1 MMCQDP
7 LTPTLSPGFG
17 GEGRVR
23 GVTRWCG
30 LSSPSKILRKDR
42 LASFLERLLQERIVF
57 APVRKEEVILIR
69 EIDSPSE
76 VILEYRNAKESPKS
90 VLFPQREALFRYRVE
105 KGKAEVDVPSGAAK
119 GRVLFGIR
127 PCDARGLL
135 LLDKV
140 FGGGCRDPYYT
151 DKRTDTVVVS
161 LGCADP
167 NPSCFCLS
175 MGGGPC
181 SSEGSDVLLL
191 DLGDRYIAEAVSE
204 KGAALLEDQAF
215 EKSDEESLSLAEKTK
230 NKAEASMQPVVK
242 KENLEEEL
250 ERLFS
255 DPVWKDLAESCLSC
269 GICTYL
275 CPTCHCFDLCD
286 EASGQA
292 GERIRVWDSC
302 QFPLFTQQASGFNP
316 RPTVK
321 ERFRQRIMHKLS
333 YLPKSQSMTGCVGC
347 GRCVTECPV
356 NLDIREVMVSL
367 SEGNEQ

>member
-1 MMCQDP
+1 MP
-7 LTPTLSPGFG
+7 SI
-17 GEGRVR
+17 
-23 GVTRWCG
+23 
-30 LSSPSKILRKDR
+30 SKILKKDR
-42 LASFLERLLQERIVF
+42 LPGFLERLIGEQQVF
-57 APVRKEEVILIR
+57 APVRKGEVILIR
-69 EIDSPSE
+69 EIDSPSQ

-90 VLFPQREALFRYRVE
+90 LLFPQREALFRYRAE
-105 KGKAEVDVPSGAAK
+105 KGRAEVDVPSGAGK

-127 PCDARGLL
+127 PCDARGFL

-151 DKRTDTVVVS
+151 DRRSGTVVVS
-161 LGCADP
+161 LGCVDP

-215 EKSDEESLSLAEKTK
+215 EKSDEKSLSLAEKTK
-230 NKAEASMQPVVK
+230 KQAEASMQPVAK

-316 RPTVK
+316 RPSVK

-367 SEGNEQ
+367 SEGNER

>member
-1 MMCQDP
+1 LP
-7 LTPTLSPGFG
+7 SI
-17 GEGRVR
+17 
-23 GVTRWCG
+23 
-30 LSSPSKILRKDR
+30 SKILKKDR
-42 LASFLERLLQERIVF
+42 LPGFLERLIGEQQVF
-57 APVRKEEVILIR
+57 APVRKGEVILIR
-69 EIDSPSE
+69 EIDSPSQ

-90 VLFPQREALFRYRVE
+90 LLFPQREALFRYRAE
-105 KGKAEVDVPSGAAK
+105 KGRAEVDVPSGAGK

-127 PCDARGLL
+127 PCDARGFL

-151 DKRTDTVVVS
+151 DRRSGTVVVS
-161 LGCADP
+161 LGCVDP

-215 EKSDEESLSLAEKTK
+215 EKSDEKSLSLAEKTK
-230 NKAEASMQPVVK
+230 KQAEASMQPVAK

-316 RPTVK
+316 RPSVK

-356 NLDIREVMVSL
+356 NLDIREVMASL
-367 SEGNEQ
+367 SEGNKR

>member
-1 MMCQDP
+1 
-7 LTPTLSPGFG
+7 L
-17 GEGRVR
+17 
-23 GVTRWCG
+23 
-30 LSSPSKILRKDR
+30 PSMFKILKKDR
-42 LASFLERLLQERIVF
+42 LPGFLERLVRERQVF
-57 APVRKEEVILIR
+57 APVKKGEVLLIR
-69 EIDSPSE
+69 EIDSPSQ

-90 VLFPQREALFRYRVE
+90 VLFPQRETLFRYRAE
-105 KGKAEVDVPSGAAK
+105 KGKAEVDPPSGEEK

-140 FGGGCRDPYYT
+140 FGGGSGDPYYA
-151 DKRTDTVVVS
+151 DKRKNTVVVS

-181 SSEGSDVLLL
+181 SAEGSDLLLL
-191 DLGDRYIAEAVSE
+191 DLGDRYTAEAVSE
-204 KGAALLEDQAF
+204 KGVALLEDQPF
-215 EKSDEESLSLAEKTK
+215 EKSDEKSLSHAEKIRK
-230 NKAEASMQPVVK
+230 QAEASMQPLAK
-242 KENLEEEL
+242 KENLEQEL

-255 DPVWKDLAESCLSC
+255 DPVWKDLAETCLSC

-333 YLPKSQSMTGCVGC
+333 YLPRSQAMTGCVGC

-367 SEGNEQ
+367 SEGNAR

>member
-1 MMCQDP
+1 M
-7 LTPTLSPGFG
+7 
-17 GEGRVR
+17 
-23 GVTRWCG
+23 G
-30 LSSPSKILRKDR
+30 LSKIIKNDR
-42 LASFLERLLQERIVF
+42 LAGFIERLAGERQVF
-57 APVRKEEVILIR
+57 APVKKGEVILIR
-69 EIDSPSE
+69 EIDSPSQ
-76 VILEYRNAKESPKS
+76 VILQYRNAKESPKS
-90 VLFPQREALFRYRVE
+90 VLFPQREALFRYRTE
-105 KGKAEVDVPSGAAK
+105 KGKTQMEVPSDESK

-140 FGGGCRDPYYT
+140 FSSGCSDPYYM
-151 DKRTDTVVVS
+151 DKRENTVVVS
-161 LGCADP
+161 LGCVDP

-191 DLGDRYIAEAVSE
+191 DLGDRYLAEAVSE
-204 KGAALLEDQAF
+204 KGSALLEDQAF
-215 EKSDEESLSLAEKTK
+215 EQGDQNSLSQAAKMK
-230 NKAEASMQPVVK
+230 RQAEASMNPVAR
-242 KENLEEEL
+242 KENLEGEL
-250 ERLFS
+250 ERLFN

-286 EASGQA
+286 ESSGQS
-292 GERIRVWDSC
+292 GERIRVWDTC

-333 YLPKSQSMTGCVGC
+333 YLPKSQAMTGCVGC

-367 SEGNEQ
+367 SEGNER

>member
-1 MMCQDP
+1 M
-7 LTPTLSPGFG
+7 
-17 GEGRVR
+17 
-23 GVTRWCG
+23 
-30 LSSPSKILRKDR
+30 PSIFKILKKDR
-42 LASFLERLLQERIVF
+42 LPGFLERLVRERQVF
-57 APVRKEEVILIR
+57 APVRKGEVILIR
-69 EIDSPSE
+69 EIDSPSQ
-76 VILEYRNAKESPKS
+76 VILAYRNAKESPKS
-90 VLFPQREALFRYRVE
+90 ALFPQREALFRYRTE
-105 KGKAEVDVPSGAAK
+105 KGKAEVDVPAGAAK

-140 FGGGCRDPYYT
+140 FGGGCGDPYYME
-151 DKRTDTVVVS
+151 KRRDTVVVS

-167 NPSCFCLS
+167 NPSCFCLT

-181 SSEGSDVLLL
+181 SAEGSDLLLL
-191 DLGDRYIAEAVSE
+191 DLGDFHLAEAVNE

-215 EKSDEESLSLAEKTK
+215 EQSDEESLSLAEKIRK
-230 NKAEASMQPVVK
+230 QAEACMQPVAK
-242 KENLEEEL
+242 KENLEQDL
-250 ERLFS
+250 ERLFN

-367 SEGNEQ
+367 SEGNER

>member
-1 MMCQDP
+1 
-7 LTPTLSPGFG
+7 
-17 GEGRVR
+17 
-23 GVTRWCG
+23 
-30 LSSPSKILRKDR
+30 LSSISKILKKDR
-42 LASFLERLLQERIVF
+42 IPEFLEHLMAKQQVF
-57 APVRKEEVILIR
+57 APVKKGEVILVR
-69 EIDSPSE
+69 EIDSPSQAL
-76 VILEYRNAKESPKS
+76 LEYRNAKESPKS
-90 VLFPQREALFRYRVE
+90 VVFPKRETLFRYRTE
-105 KGKAEVDVPSGAAK
+105 KGKAEVDVPKGAAK

-140 FGGGCRDPYYT
+140 FSGGCSDPYYT
-151 DKRTDTVVVS
+151 DKRKATAVVS
-161 LGCADP
+161 LACVDP

-181 SSEGSDVLLL
+181 SEEGSDVLLL
-191 DLGDRYIAEAVSE
+191 DLGDRYLVEAVSE
-204 KGAALLEDQAF
+204 RGAALLEDQAF
-215 EKSDEESLSLAEKTK
+215 EDRDEKSLSLAEKIRR
-230 NKAEASMQPVVK
+230 EADAAMKPVAK
-242 KENLEEEL
+242 KENLEGEL
-250 ERLFS
+250 DRLFN

-292 GERIRVWDSC
+292 GERIRIWDTC
-302 QFPLFTQQASGFNP
+302 QFPLFTLQASGFNP

-333 YLPKSQSMTGCVGC
+333 YLPKSQAMTGCVGC

-356 NLDIREVMVSL
+356 NLDIREVMASL
-367 SEGNEQ
+367 SEGNER

>member
-1 MMCQDP
+1 M
-7 LTPTLSPGFG
+7 
-17 GEGRVR
+17 
-23 GVTRWCG
+23 
-30 LSSPSKILRKDR
+30 SSLFKILKKDR
-42 LASFLERLLQERIVF
+42 LQGLFERLMEERQVF
-57 APVRKEEVILIR
+57 APVKKGEVILIR
-69 EIDSPSE
+69 EMGSPSG
-76 VILEYRNAKESPKS
+76 VILQYRNAKESPKS
-90 VLFPQREALFRYRVE
+90 VFFPQRETLFRYRTE
-105 KGKAEVDVPSGAAK
+105 KGKTQMEVPSDESK

-140 FGGGCRDPYYT
+140 FSSGCRDPYYM
-151 DKRTDTVVVS
+151 DKRENTVVVS
-161 LGCADP
+161 LGCVDP

-191 DLGDRYIAEAVSE
+191 DLGDRYLAEAVSE
-204 KGAALLEDQAF
+204 KGSALLEDQAF
-215 EKSDEESLSLAEKTK
+215 EQGDQNSLTLAGKMK
-230 NKAEASMQPVVK
+230 KQAEASMKPVAK
-242 KENLEEEL
+242 KENLEGKL
-250 ERLFS
+250 ERLFN

-286 EASGQA
+286 ESSGQS
-292 GERIRVWDSC
+292 GERIRVWDTC

-321 ERFRQRIMHKLS
+321 ERFRQRIMHKLN
-333 YLPKSQSMTGCVGC
+333 YLPKSQAMTGCVGC

-367 SEGNEQ
+367 SEGNER

>member
-1 MMCQDP
+1 
-7 LTPTLSPGFG
+7 L
-17 GEGRVR
+17 
-23 GVTRWCG
+23 
-30 LSSPSKILRKDR
+30 PSIFKILKKDR
-42 LASFLERLLQERIVF
+42 LPGFLERLVGERQVF
-57 APVRKEEVILIR
+57 APVKRGEAILIR
-69 EIDSPSE
+69 EIDSPSQ

-90 VLFPQREALFRYRVE
+90 VFFPQREALFRYRAE
-105 KGKAEVDVPSGAAK
+105 KGKAEVDVPSGSAR
-119 GRVLFGIR
+119 GRVLFAIR

-151 DKRTDTVVVS
+151 DKRRDTVVVS

-191 DLGDRYIAEAVSE
+191 DLGDGYIAEAVTE

-215 EKSDEESLSLAEKTK
+215 EKSDEKSLNLAGKTR
-230 NKAEASMQPVVK
+230 NQAEASMQPVAK
-242 KENLEEEL
+242 KENLEEDL

-255 DPVWKDLAESCLSC
+255 DPVWKDLAESCLGC

-367 SEGNEQ
+367 SEGNER

>member
-1 MMCQDP
+1 M
-7 LTPTLSPGFG
+7 
-17 GEGRVR
+17 
-23 GVTRWCG
+23 
-30 LSSPSKILRKDR
+30 PSIFKILKKDR
-42 LASFLERLLQERIVF
+42 LPGFLERLVGERQVF
-57 APVRKEEVILIR
+57 APVKKGEVILIR
-69 EIDSPSE
+69 EIESPSQ
-76 VILEYRNAKESPKS
+76 VILQYRNAKESPKA
-90 VLFPQREALFRYRVE
+90 VLFPQRETLFRYRAE
-105 KGKAEVDVPSGAAK
+105 KGRAEVDVPSGAAK

-140 FGGGCRDPYYT
+140 FGGGCSDPYYT
-151 DKRTDTVVVS
+151 DKRSGTVVVS
-161 LGCADP
+161 LGCVDP

-181 SSEGSDVLLL
+181 SAEGSDLLLL

-215 EKSDEESLSLAEKTK
+215 EKSDEKSLSLAEKTK
-230 NKAEASMQPVVK
+230 KQAEASMQPVAK

-250 ERLFS
+250 ERLFT

-367 SEGNEQ
+367 SEGNER

>member
-1 MMCQDP
+1 M
-7 LTPTLSPGFG
+7 
-17 GEGRVR
+17 
-23 GVTRWCG
+23 G
-30 LSSPSKILRKDR
+30 LSKIIKKDQ
-42 LASFLERLLQERIVF
+42 LQGLFERLLEERQVF
-57 APVRKEEVILIR
+57 APVKKGEVILIR
-69 EIDSPSE
+69 EIDSPSQ
-76 VILEYRNAKESPKS
+76 VILQYRNAKESPKS
-90 VLFPQREALFRYRVE
+90 VLFPQRETLFLYRTE
-105 KGKAEVDVPSGAAK
+105 KGKAEVKVPSSEEK

-135 LLDKV
+135 LLDRV
-140 FGGGCRDPYYT
+140 FSGGCSDPYYT
-151 DKRTDTVVVS
+151 NRRKDTVVVS

-181 SSEGSDVLLL
+181 SVEGSDVLLV
-191 DLGDRYIAEAVSE
+191 DLGDRYLAEAVSE
-204 KGAALLEDQAF
+204 KGAALLKDQAF
-215 EKSDEESLSLAEKTK
+215 EESDGESLDLAEKVRK
-230 NKAEASMQPVVK
+230 KAEASMQPVAK
-242 KENLEEEL
+242 KENLEGEL
-250 ERLFS
+250 DRLFN
-255 DPVWKDLAESCLSC
+255 DPVWKGLAESCLSC

-286 EASGQA
+286 EAYGQTGA
-292 GERIRVWDSC
+292 RIRVWDTC

-356 NLDIREVMVSL
+356 NLDIREVIASF
-367 SEGNEQ
+367 SEGNER

>member
-1 MMCQDP
+1 M
-7 LTPTLSPGFG
+7 
-17 GEGRVR
+17 
-23 GVTRWCG
+23 
-30 LSSPSKILRKDR
+30 SSISKILKKDR
-42 LASFLERLLQERIVF
+42 LPDLLERLMKERQVF
-57 APVRKEEVILIR
+57 APVKKGEVILIR
-69 EIDSPSE
+69 EIDTPSQ
-76 VILEYRNAKESPKS
+76 VVLEYPNAKESPKS
-90 VLFPQREALFRYRVE
+90 VVFPQRETLFRYRTE
-105 KGKAEVDVPSGAAK
+105 KGKAEVDVPSGEEK
-119 GRVLFGIR
+119 SRVLFGIR

-140 FGGGCRDPYYT
+140 FEGGCSDPYYT
-151 DKRTDTVVVS
+151 DKRKGTVVVS

-181 SSEGSDVLLL
+181 SEEGSDVLLL
-191 DLGDRYIAEAVSE
+191 DLGDCYLAEALSD

-215 EKSDEESLSLAEKTK
+215 EDSDEKSLSLAEKTRQQ
-230 NKAEASMQPVVK
+230 AEASMKPIAK
-242 KENLEEEL
+242 KENLEGEL
-250 ERLFS
+250 DRLFS
-255 DPVWKDLAESCLSC
+255 DPVWRDLAESCLSC

-275 CPTCHCFDLCD
+275 CPTCHCFDLC
-286 EASGQA
+286 EEGSGQA
-292 GERIRVWDSC
+292 GERIRIWDTC

-333 YLPKSQSMTGCVGC
+333 YLPKSQAMNGCVGC

-367 SEGNEQ
+367 SKGNES

>member
-23 GVTRWCG
+23 GVTRWCR
-30 LSSPSKILRKDR
+30 LSSISKILKKDR

-57 APVRKEEVILIR
+57 APVRKGEVILIR
-69 EIDSPSE
+69 EIDSPSQ
-76 VILEYRNAKESPKS
+76 VVLEYLNAKESPKS
-90 VLFPQREALFRYRVE
+90 VLFPQRETLFRYRAE
-105 KGKAEVDVPSGAAK
+105 KGKAEVVVPQDRER

-140 FGGGCRDPYYT
+140 FGGDCRDPYYA
-151 DKRTDTVVVS
+151 DKRANTVVVS
-161 LGCADP
+161 LGCDHP

-175 MGGGPC
+175 TGGGPC
-181 SSEGSDVLLL
+181 SAEGSDLLLL
-191 DLGDRYIAEAVSE
+191 DLGDRYVAEAVSE
-204 KGAALLEDQAF
+204 KGAALFEDQAF
-215 EKSDEESLSLAEKTK
+215 EKSDVETLALAEKVK
-230 NKAEASMQPVVK
+230 SKSEACMQPVAM
-242 KENLEEEL
+242 KENLEVQL
-250 ERLFS
+250 ERLFN
-255 DPVWKDLAESCLSC
+255 DPVWKDLAETCLGC

-286 EASGQA
+286 EAVGNT

-321 ERFRQRIMHKLS
+321 ERFRQRIMHKFS
-333 YLPKSQSMTGCVGC
+333 YLPETQAMPGCVGC

-356 NLDIREVMVSL
+356 NLDIREVVTSL
-367 SEGNEQ
+367 SEGNAR

>member
-1 MMCQDP
+1 M
-7 LTPTLSPGFG
+7 F
-17 GEGRVR
+17 
-23 GVTRWCG
+23 
-30 LSSPSKILRKDR
+30 KILKKDR
-42 LASFLERLLQERIVF
+42 LPGFLERLVRERQVF
-57 APVRKEEVILIR
+57 APVKKGEVILIR
-69 EIDSPSE
+69 EIDSPSQ

-90 VLFPQREALFRYRVE
+90 VLFPQRETLFRYRTE
-105 KGKAEVDVPSGAAK
+105 KGKAEVDVPAGAGK
-119 GRVLFGIR
+119 GWVLFGIR

-140 FGGGCRDPYYT
+140 FGGGCSDPYYME
-151 DKRTDTVVVS
+151 KRRQTVVVS

-181 SSEGSDVLLL
+181 SAEGSDLLLL
-191 DLGDRYIAEAVSE
+191 DLGDRYLAEAVSE
-204 KGAALLEDQAF
+204 KGVAFLEDQAF
-215 EKSDEESLSLAEKTK
+215 EKSDEKSLRLAEKARK
-230 NKAEASMQPVVK
+230 RAEAAMKPVAK

-255 DPVWKDLAESCLSC
+255 DPVWKDLAETCLSC

-333 YLPKSQSMTGCVGC
+333 YLPKSQGMTGCVGC

-367 SEGNEQ
+367 SEGNAR

>member
-1 MMCQDP
+1 LP
-7 LTPTLSPGFG
+7 FI
-17 GEGRVR
+17 
-23 GVTRWCG
+23 
-30 LSSPSKILRKDR
+30 SKILKKER
-42 LASFLERLLQERIVF
+42 LSGFLERLVRDRQVF
-57 APVRKEEVILIR
+57 APVKKGEVILIR
-69 EIDSPSE
+69 EIDSPSQ

-90 VLFPQREALFRYRVE
+90 VFFPQRETLFRYRAE
-105 KGKAEVDVPSGAAK
+105 KGKAEVDVPSGAGK

-135 LLDKV
+135 LLAKV
-140 FGGGCRDPYYT
+140 FCSGSSDPYYT
-151 DKRTDTVVVS
+151 DKRSSMVVVS
-161 LGCADP
+161 LGCVDP

-181 SSEGSDVLLL
+181 SAEGSDLLLL
-191 DLGDRYIAEAVSE
+191 DLGDRYIAQAESE
-204 KGAALLEDQAF
+204 KGVALLEDQAF
-215 EKSDEESLSLAEKTK
+215 EKSDEKSLSLAEKTRK
-230 NKAEASMQPVVK
+230 QAEASMQPVAK
-242 KENLEEEL
+242 KANLEQEL

-367 SEGNEQ
+367 SEGNER